1 MWDVFSSVKIIFN
14 WSSLEIISIP
24 IPNAAFFCVF
34 LRCDNYSTIVGWI
47 MLANLIRYDFP
58 RAKLLRCAF
67 DGSIIV
73 VRLIFTSFHFL
84 WRKENRGNEVIRVVN
99 YQFSINHICFRQLF
113 GRKYC
118 ELFFSSIL
126 SNCFLFRHNKL
137 CKWWW
142 KKLFWAFRKART
154 SFHFLTI
161 PLHEDNEWGGKIFS
175 QKLPWNLKKVIIIAS
190 HWKWIPLQIFTLHF
204 KSIEKLSVHKMTT

>member
-113 GRKYC
+113 AGNIVN
-118 ELFFSSIL
+118 FFFLQSCLIVFCSDITNCANDGGK
-126 SNCFLFRHNKL
+126 NCFEPFGKRVRH
-137 CKWWW
+137 
-142 KKLFWAFRKART
+142 F
-154 SFHFLTI
+154 
-161 PLHEDNEWGGKIFS
+161 IF
-175 QKLPWNLKKVIIIAS
+175 
-190 HWKWIPLQIFTLHF
+190 
-204 KSIEKLSVHKMTT
+204 